1 MNDQIFD
8 ELEPSNHEK
17 FKLEEIEI
25 LSELIANDLVGKHI
39 KFTNHIRKD
48 KSKITLLGK
57 VLNYKNGIFTIYVN
71 DILYEP
77 DVPPLDEELEQVSIN
92 NITNV
97 VVFKEYNEDFI
108 NDFQNIKHNEFDLIY
123 DIYVITNIY
132 GESIEGVIVD
142 LDSFNMELV
151 YKNSNE
157 ELEQIEYPIYF
168 IKSVEPK
175 RDKKKEV

>member
-48 KSKITLLGK
+48 KSKITLPGK

-77 DVPPLDEELEQVSIN
+77 DVPPLDE
-92 NITNV
+92 
-97 VVFKEYNEDFI
+97 
-108 NDFQNIKHNEFDLIY
+108 
-123 DIYVITNIY
+123 
-132 GESIEGVIVD
+132 
-142 LDSFNMELV
+142 
-151 YKNSNE
+151 
-157 ELEQIEYPIYF
+157 
-168 IKSVEPK
+168 
-175 RDKKKEV
+175 